1 VTGTQGRRYNKS
13 RSVIVS
19 LIMGSTLW
27 KVGGQTLDLSA
38 QTMLMGVLNVTPDS
52 FSDGGE
58 FFTTEKAVE
67 QGERMAAEGAQI
79 IDVGGESTRP
89 GSEGVSVDEE
99 LARVLP
105 VITKLRETI
114 SVFISIDT
122 SKAAVASAALDAG
135 ATIINDV
142 TGGRGD
148 PEMFALAA
156 ERKVALILMHMQGTP
171 RTMQAAP
178 RYDDVVREVGYF
190 FRQQYERVLECGGD
204 AMAVAFDP
212 GIGFGK
218 TVEHNLALLAN
229 LERLRIDDRPLVV
242 GVSRKSSL
250 GKMIGS
256 NAMEDR
262 LAPTV
267 AFTALLRERGANVLR
282 AHDVKENM
290 AALRVTEALLRMPM
304 Q

>member
-1 VTGTQGRRYNKS
+1 
-13 RSVIVS
+13 
-19 LIMGSTLW
+19 MGETLW
-27 KVGGQTLDLSA
+27 KIAGRTVDLSERA
-38 QTMLMGVLNVTPDS
+38 MIMGVLNVTPDS

-58 FFTTEKAVE
+58 FFTTAEAVE
-67 QGERMAAEGAQI
+67 QGKRMATEGAQI

-89 GSEGVSVDEE
+89 GAEAVSAEEE

-105 VITKLRETI
+105 VIEQLRE
-114 SVFISIDT
+114 SVPAFLSIDT
-122 SKAAVASAALDAG
+122 SKATVARAALDAG
-135 ATIINDV
+135 ASIINDV

-148 PEMFALAA
+148 SEMMALVAESGAA
-156 ERKVALILMHMQGTP
+156 FIIMHMQGTP

-178 RYDDVVREVGYF
+178 HYEDVVSDVTNF
-190 FRQQYERVLECGGD
+190 FRQQYERALKCGID
-204 AMAVAFDP
+204 SMAIAFDP

-218 TVEHNLALLAN
+218 TVEHNLSLLAH
-229 LERLRIDDRPLVV
+229 LESLRVQERPLVV

-262 LAPTV
+262 LAPTI

-282 AHDVKENM
+282 VHNVKDNV
-290 AALRVTEALLRMPM
+290 AALRVTETFLETAK
-304 Q
+304 